1 MKTIHSHEIS
11 TPQNAPFKKI
21 LIANRGEI
29 AIRVTRACREL
40 GIGTVAVF
48 SDADRESLHVFL
60 ADEAYHIGPSPSK
73 ESYLNFRKIIEV
85 AKAAGVDAIHPGY
98 GFLSE
103 NPVFVRACREAGITF
118 IGPTP
123 ENMES
128 MGDKLSA
135 KALMKKAGV
144 PLVPGSDGGVE
155 TVEEALVIVKK
166 IGLPIIIKATAGGGG
181 KGMRV
186 VRHESEIES
195 AFRACRSEGQ
205 NYFANPTVYIERFI
219 NDPKHIEIQVFGDTH
234 GNVVHLFERECS
246 VQRRHQKII
255 EESPSPSVPMDVKL
269 KMGEAAVRAAKSIG
283 YVGAG
288 TIEFIF
294 DNQTKEFFFMEMN
307 TRLQVEHPIT
317 ELVIGVDLVKEQIFV
332 AKGHKL
338 SFKQEDIKQ
347 KGHAIEAR
355 ICAEDPSTYKPSPG
369 LIRACRHPQG
379 PFLRIDS
386 YAYPG
391 YEVPIYYDPM
401 ICKVITWG
409 DTREEAIDRMQR
421 ALAEFVLTGIKT
433 NIVLHRTILGHEK
446 FLDGSYTTQFI
457 EKNFEVLEPQ
467 MFREVNDRVFLIAA
481 AITAF
486 EDRKS
491 KDVRRFN
498 VRSNWRSLSRKIQL
512 RT

>member
-1 MKTIHSHEIS
+1 MI
-11 TPQNAPFKKI
+11 TPPFKKI

-29 AIRVTRACREL
+29 AIRITRACREL
-40 GIGTVAVF
+40 GIPSVTVF
-48 SDADRESLHVFL
+48 SDADRDSLHVFL
-60 ADEAYHIGPSPSK
+60 ADEAYHIGPAPSK

-85 AKAAGVDAIHPGY
+85 AKQAGVDAIHPGY

-103 NPVFVRACREAGITF
+103 NPVFVRACKEAGITF
-118 IGPTP
+118 IGPTA
-123 ENMES
+123 ENMEA

-144 PLVPGSDGGVE
+144 PLVPGSEGGVE
-155 TVEEALVIVKK
+155 SVEEAQAVAQK
-166 IGLPIIIKATAGGGG
+166 IGYPVIIKATAGGGG

-186 VRHESEIES
+186 VKADNELES

-205 NYFANPTVYIERFI
+205 NYFANPTVYMERFI

-255 EESPSPSVPMDVKL
+255 EESPSPSVPNDVRM
-269 KMGEAAVRAAKSIG
+269 KMGEAAVKAAKSIS
-283 YVGAG
+283 YIGAG

-294 DNQTKEFFFMEMN
+294 DNKTKEFFFMEMN

-317 ELVIGVDLVKEQIFV
+317 ELVTGYDLVKEQIWV
-332 AKGHKL
+332 AKGKEL
-338 SFKQEDIKQ
+338 SFRQSEVKQ

-355 ICAEDPSTYKPSPG
+355 ICAEDPVTYKPSPG
-369 LIRACRHPQG
+369 VIRACRHPQG

-401 ICKVITWG
+401 ICKVITYG
-409 DTREEAIDRMQR
+409 ETREEAIDRMMR
-421 ALAEFVLTGIKT
+421 ALSEFVLTGIKT
-433 NIVLHRTILGHEK
+433 NIVLHKSILKHPK

-457 EKNFEVLEPQ
+457 EKNFEVLEPE
-467 MFREVNDRVFLIAA
+467 FFKDIEDPLFLISA
-481 AITAF
+481 AITAYQ
-486 EDRKS
+486 DRQT
-491 KDVRRFN
+491 KDVRRLN
-498 VRSNWRSLSRKIQL
+498 VASSWRRIGRKMQL
-512 RT
+512 RM

>member
-1 MKTIHSHEIS
+1 MI
-11 TPQNAPFKKI
+11 TPPFKKI

-29 AIRVTRACREL
+29 AIRITRACREL
-40 GIGTVAVF
+40 GIASAAIF
-48 SDADRESLHVFL
+48 SDADRDSLHVFL

-73 ESYLNFRKIIEV
+73 ESYLNYRKIIEV
-85 AKAAGVDAIHPGY
+85 AKKSGADAIHPGY
-98 GFLSE
+98 GFLAE
-103 NPVFVRACREAGITF
+103 NSIFVRACIEAGITF

-123 ENMES
+123 ENIEA

-135 KALMKKAGV
+135 KVLMKKAGV

-155 TVEEALVIVKK
+155 SVEAAQAIVKI
-166 IGLPIIIKATAGGGG
+166 IGYPIIIKASAGGGG

-186 VRHESEIES
+186 VRADDELES
-195 AFRACRSEGQ
+195 AFRACQSEGQ
-205 NYFANPTVYIERFI
+205 NYFANPAVYIERYI

-234 GNVVHLFERECS
+234 KNVVHLFERECS

-255 EESPSPSVPMDVKL
+255 EESPSPSVPHNVRLNMCA
-269 KMGEAAVRAAKSIG
+269 AAVRATQSIN

-317 ELVIGVDLVKEQIFV
+317 ELVTGYDLVKEQIWV
-332 AKGHKL
+332 AKGKPL
-338 SFKQEDIKQ
+338 SFKQAEIKQ

-355 ICAEDPSTYKPSPG
+355 ICAEDPITYKPSPG
-369 LIRACRHPQG
+369 VIRACRHPLG
-379 PFLRIDS
+379 PFVRIDS

-391 YEVPIYYDPM
+391 YEVPLYYDPM
-401 ICKVITWG
+401 IAKVITWG
-409 DTREEAIDRMQR
+409 DTREEAIDRMER
-421 ALAEFVLTGIKT
+421 ALSEFVLTGIKT
-433 NIVLHRTILGHEK
+433 NIVLHKTILKHPR

-457 EKNFEVLEPQ
+457 EKNFEVLEPEI
-467 MFREVNDRVFLIAA
+467 FKDIEDPLFLIAA
-481 AITAF
+481 AITAYQ
-486 EDRKS
+486 DQQS
-491 KDVRRFN
+491 KDVSKLN
-498 VRSNWRSLSRKIQL
+498 VPSNWRRIGRKIQL

>member
-1 MKTIHSHEIS
+1 MI
-11 TPQNAPFKKI
+11 TPPFKKI

-29 AIRVTRACREL
+29 AIRITRACREL
-40 GIGTVAVF
+40 GIPSVAVF
-48 SDADRESLHVFL
+48 SEADRDSLHVFL
-60 ADEAYHIGPSPSK
+60 ADEAYHIGPAPSK

-85 AKAAGVDAIHPGY
+85 AKQAGVDAIHPGY

-103 NPVFVRACREAGITF
+103 NPVFVRACKEAGITF

-144 PLVPGSDGGVE
+144 PLVPGSDGGVD
-155 TVEEALVIVKK
+155 TVEEARKIVEK
-166 IGLPIIIKATAGGGG
+166 IGFPVIIKATAGGGG

-186 VRHESEIES
+186 VRADNELES
-195 AFRACRSEGQ
+195 AFRACQSEGQ

-255 EESPSPSVPMDVKL
+255 EESPSPSVPNDVRL
-269 KMGEAAVRAAKSIG
+269 KMGEVAVRAAKSIN

-294 DNQTKEFFFMEMN
+294 DNKTKEFFFMEMN

-317 ELVIGVDLVKEQIFV
+317 ELVTGYDLVKEQIWV
-332 AKGHKL
+332 AKGKQL
-338 SFKQEDIKQ
+338 SFKQSEIKQ

-355 ICAEDPSTYKPSPG
+355 ICAEDPVTYKPHPG
-369 LIRACRHPQG
+369 VIRACRHPQG
-379 PFLRIDS
+379 PFLRCDS

-401 ICKVITWG
+401 IAKVITYG
-409 DTREEAIDRMQR
+409 DTREEAIDRMDR
-421 ALAEFVLTGIKT
+421 ALSEFVLTGIKT
-433 NIVLHRTILGHEK
+433 NIVLHKSILKNPK

-457 EKNFEVLEPQ
+457 EKNFEVLEPEL
-467 MFREVNDRVFLIAA
+467 FKDIDDPLFLIAA
-481 AITAF
+481 AIEAYK
-486 EDRKS
+486 DRQS
-491 KDVRRFN
+491 KDIRRLN
-498 VRSNWRSLSRKIQL
+498 VASNWRRIGRKMQL
-512 RT
+512 RM

>member
-1 MKTIHSHEIS
+1 MI
-11 TPQNAPFKKI
+11 TPPFKKI

-29 AIRVTRACREL
+29 AIRITRACREL
-40 GIGTVAVF
+40 GIPSVAVF
-48 SDADRESLHVFL
+48 SEADRDSLHVFL
-60 ADEAYHIGPSPSK
+60 ADEAYHIGPAPSK
-73 ESYLNFRKIIEV
+73 ESYLNFRKIIVV
-85 AKAAGVDAIHPGY
+85 AKQAGVDAIHPGY

-103 NPVFVRACREAGITF
+103 NPVFVRACKEAGITF

-123 ENMES
+123 ENMEA

-144 PLVPGSDGGVE
+144 PLVPGSDGGVD
-155 TVEEALVIVKK
+155 TVEDARKIVEK
-166 IGLPIIIKATAGGGG
+166 IGFPVIIKATAGGGG

-186 VRHESEIES
+186 VRADNELES
-195 AFRACRSEGQ
+195 AFRACQSEGQ

-255 EESPSPSVPMDVKL
+255 EESPSPSVPNDVRL
-269 KMGEAAVRAAKSIG
+269 KMGEVAVRAAKSIN

-294 DNQTKEFFFMEMN
+294 DNKTKEFFFMEMN

-317 ELVIGVDLVKEQIFV
+317 ELVTGYDLVKEQIWV
-332 AKGHKL
+332 AKGKPL
-338 SFKQEDIKQ
+338 SFKQSEIKQ

-355 ICAEDPSTYKPSPG
+355 ICAEDPVTYKPHPG
-369 LIRACRHPQG
+369 IIRACRHPQG
-379 PFLRIDS
+379 PFLRCDS

-401 ICKVITWG
+401 IAKVITYG
-409 DTREEAIDRMQR
+409 DSREEAIDRMER
-421 ALAEFVLTGIKT
+421 ALSEFVLTGIKT
-433 NIVLHRTILGHEK
+433 NIVLHKSILKNPK

-457 EKNFEVLEPQ
+457 EKNFEVLEPEL
-467 MFREVNDRVFLIAA
+467 FKDIDDPLFLIAA
-481 AITAF
+481 AIEAYK
-486 EDRKS
+486 DRQS
-491 KDVRRFN
+491 KDIRRLN
-498 VRSNWRSLSRKIQL
+498 VASNWRRIGRKMQL
-512 RT
+512 RM

>member
-1 MKTIHSHEIS
+1 MI
-11 TPQNAPFKKI
+11 TPPFKKI

-29 AIRVTRACREL
+29 AIRITRACREL
-40 GIGTVAVF
+40 GIGSVAVF
-48 SDADRESLHVFL
+48 SDADRDSLHVFL

-85 AKAAGVDAIHPGY
+85 AKQAGADAIHPGY

-103 NPVFVRACREAGITF
+103 NPVFVRACVEAGITF

-123 ENMES
+123 ENMEA

-135 KALMKKAGV
+135 KALMRKAGV

-155 TVEEALVIVKK
+155 TVEEAQAVVKK
-166 IGLPIIIKATAGGGG
+166 IGYPVIIKATAGGGG

-186 VRHESEIES
+186 VKADAELES

-255 EESPSPSVPMDVKL
+255 EESPSPSVPNDVRL
-269 KMGEAAVRAAKSIG
+269 KMGAAAVKAAKSID
-283 YVGAG
+283 YIGAG

-317 ELVIGVDLVKEQIFV
+317 EIVTGHDLVKEQIWV
-332 AKGHKL
+332 AKGKPL
-338 SFKQEDIKQ
+338 SFKQEDLKQ
-347 KGHAIEAR
+347 TGHAIEAR
-355 ICAEDPSTYKPSPG
+355 ICAEDPVTYKPNPG
-369 LIRACRHPQG
+369 VIRACRHPQG

-401 ICKVITWG
+401 IAKVITWG
-409 DTREEAIDRMQR
+409 DTREEAIDRMDR
-421 ALAEFVLTGIKT
+421 ALSEFVLTGIKS
-433 NIVLHRTILGHEK
+433 NIVLHKSILRHAK
-446 FLDGSYTTQFI
+446 FVDGSYTTQFI
-457 EKNFEVLEPQ
+457 EKNFEVLEPEI
-467 MFREVNDRVFLIAA
+467 FKDIEDPVFLIAA
-481 AITAF
+481 AISAYQ
-486 EDRKS
+486 DRQS
-491 KDVRRFN
+491 KDVRRLN
-498 VRSNWRSLSRKIQL
+498 VASNWRRTGRKLQL

>member
-1 MKTIHSHEIS
+1 MTNI
-11 TPQNAPFKKI
+11 PFKKI

-29 AIRVTRACREL
+29 AIRITRACREM
-40 GIGTVAVF
+40 GIASVAVF

-60 ADEAYHIGPSPSK
+60 ADQAYNIGPAPSK

-85 AKAAGVDAIHPGY
+85 AKEAKVDAIHPGY

-103 NPVFVRACREAGITF
+103 NTTFARACIAAGITF

-123 ENMES
+123 ENIEA

-135 KALMKKAGV
+135 KALMKQAQV
-144 PLVPGSDGGVE
+144 PTVPGSDGGVE
-155 TVEEALVIVKK
+155 TVEEAKK
-166 IGLPIIIKATAGGGG
+166 IAETIGLPVIIKATAGGGG

-186 VRHESEIES
+186 VRNMSDVES
-195 AFRACRSEGQ
+195 AFKACRSEGQ
-205 NYFANPTVYIERFI
+205 NYFANPTVYIEKFV

-255 EESPSPSVPMDVKL
+255 EEAPSPSVPPEVRI
-269 KMGEAAVRAAKSIG
+269 KMGEAAVRAAKRIN

-294 DNQTKEFFFMEMN
+294 DNLTKEFFFMEMN

-317 ELVIGVDLVKEQIFV
+317 ELTTNVDLVKEQISV
-332 AKGHKL
+332 AAGNPL
-338 SFKQEDIKQ
+338 SVQQSDIKQ
-347 KGHAIEAR
+347 KGHAVECR
-355 ICAEDPSTYKPSPG
+355 ICAEDPVTYKPSPG
-369 LIRACRHPQG
+369 RIRACRHPQG
-379 PFLRIDS
+379 PFLRVDS

-401 ICKVITWG
+401 IAKVITWG
-409 DTREEAIDRMQR
+409 DTREEAIGRMNR
-421 ALAEFVLTGIKT
+421 ALAEFIITGIKT
-433 NIVLHRTILGHEK
+433 NISLHRTILDHPK
-446 FLDGSYTTQFI
+446 FRDGSYTTQFI
-457 EKNFEVLEPQ
+457 EKNFEVIEPLLFKQ
-467 MFREVNDRVFLIAA
+467 IEDPVFLIAA

-486 EDRKS
+486 NDRKS
-491 KDVRRFN
+491 KDVRQLN
-498 VRSNWRSLSRKIQL
+498 IVSNWKRIGRKLVL

>member
-1 MKTIHSHEIS
+1 M
-11 TPQNAPFKKI
+11 ALFKKI

-40 GIGTVAVF
+40 GIGSVAVF
-48 SDADRESLHVFL
+48 SDADRDSLHVFL

-73 ESYLNFRKIIEV
+73 ESYLNYKKIIEV
-85 AKAAGVDAIHPGY
+85 AKQAGVDAVHPGY

-103 NPVFVRACREAGITF
+103 NTTFAKALEEAGITF
-118 IGPTP
+118 IGPTVS
-123 ENMES
+123 NIES

-144 PLVPGSDGGVE
+144 PTVPGSDGGVD
-155 TVEEALVIVKK
+155 TVEEAQAVAEK
-166 IGLPIIIKATAGGGG
+166 IGLPVIIKASAGGGG

-186 VRHESEIES
+186 VRKMDELES

-205 NYFANPTVYIERFI
+205 NYFADPTVYIEKFV
-219 NDPKHIEIQVFGDTH
+219 NDPKHIEIQVFGDKH
-234 GNVVHLFERECS
+234 GNHVHLFERECS

-255 EESPSPSVPMDVKL
+255 EECPSPSVPHEVRL
-269 KMGEAAVRAAKSIG
+269 RMGEAAVRAAKQIN

-294 DNQTKEFFFMEMN
+294 DNATKEFYFMEMN

-317 ELVIGVDLVKEQIFV
+317 EIVTGYDLVKEQIYV
-332 AKGHKL
+332 AAGKPL

-355 ICAEDPSTYKPSPG
+355 ICAEDPITYKPSPG
-369 LIRACRHPQG
+369 VIRACRHPQG
-379 PFLRIDS
+379 PFMRVDS

-401 ICKVITWG
+401 IAKLITWG
-409 DTREEAIDRMQR
+409 ETREEAIDRMQR
-421 ALAEFVLTGIKT
+421 ALSEFVLTGIKT
-433 NIVLHRTILGHEK
+433 NIVLHKTILDHPK
-446 FLDGSYTTQFI
+446 FRDGSYTTQFI
-457 EKNFEVLEPQ
+457 EKNFEVIEPQ
-467 MFREVNDRVFLIAA
+467 LFKEVEDPVFLIAA
-481 AITAF
+481 AITAYN
-486 EDRKS
+486 DRKS
-491 KDVRRFN
+491 KDVRQLNLTSTWKR
-498 VRSNWRSLSRKIQL
+498 VGRKLQL

>member
-1 MKTIHSHEIS
+1 MI
-11 TPQNAPFKKI
+11 TPPFKKI

-29 AIRVTRACREL
+29 AIRITRGCREL
-40 GIGTVAVF
+40 GIATVAVF
-48 SDADRESLHVFL
+48 SEADRDSLHVFL
-60 ADEAYHIGPSPSK
+60 ADEAYHIGPAPSK
-73 ESYLNFRKIIEV
+73 ESYLNYRKIIEV
-85 AKAAGVDAIHPGY
+85 AKQAGADAIHPGY

-123 ENMES
+123 ENMEA

-135 KALMKKAGV
+135 KALMRKANV
-144 PLVPGSDGGVE
+144 PLVPGSDGAVE
-155 TVEEALVIVKK
+155 TVEEAIEVVKK
-166 IGLPIIIKATAGGGG
+166 IGYPVIIKASAGGGG

-186 VRHESEIES
+186 VRAESELES

-205 NYFANPTVYIERFI
+205 NYFANPAVYIERFI

-255 EESPSPSVPMDVKL
+255 EESPSPSVPNDVRLKL
-269 KMGEAAVRAAKSIG
+269 GEAAVRAAKSIN

-317 ELVIGVDLVKEQIFV
+317 ELVTGYDLVKEQIWV
-332 AKGHKL
+332 AKGNPL
-338 SFKQEDIKQ
+338 SFKQSDIRQ

-355 ICAEDPSTYKPSPG
+355 ICAEDPVTYKPSPG
-369 LIRACRHPQG
+369 RIRACRHPQG
-379 PFLRIDS
+379 PFVRIDS

-401 ICKVITWG
+401 IGKVITWG
-409 DTREEAIDRMQR
+409 ETREEAINRMER
-421 ALAEFVLTGIKT
+421 ALSEFVLTGIKS
-433 NIVLHRTILGHEK
+433 NIVLHKTILKHPK

-457 EKNFEVLEPQ
+457 EKNFEVLEPEI
-467 MFREVNDRVFLIAA
+467 FKEIDDPVFIIAA
-481 AITAF
+481 AITAYQ
-486 EDRKS
+486 DRQS
-491 KDVRRFN
+491 KDVRRLN
-498 VRSNWRSLSRKIQL
+498 VASNWRRIGRKIQL

>member
-1 MKTIHSHEIS
+1 M
-11 TPQNAPFKKI
+11 FKKV

-40 GIGTVAVF
+40 GIQSVAVF
-48 SDADRESLHVFL
+48 SDADRDSLHVFL
-60 ADEAYHIGPSPSK
+60 SDEAYNIGPAPSR
-73 ESYLNFRKIIEV
+73 ESYLNIDRIIEV
-85 AKAAGVDAIHPGY
+85 AKKAGVDAIHPGY

-103 NPVFVRACREAGITF
+103 NSTFARRCKKEGIVF

-123 ENMES
+123 ENMEA

-135 KALMKKAGV
+135 KDLMKKAGV
-144 PLVPGSDGGVE
+144 PTVPGSDGSVE
-155 TVEEALVIVKK
+155 TVESARSIANQ
-166 IGLPIIIKATAGGGG
+166 IGYPVIIKASAGGGG

-186 VRHESEIES
+186 VRNDSEIES

-205 NYFANPTVYIERFI
+205 NYFADSTVYIEKFVS
-219 NDPKHIEIQVFGDTH
+219 DPKHIEIQVFGDTH

-255 EESPSPSVPMDVKL
+255 EESPSPSLNDDVRER
-269 KMGEAAVRAAKSIG
+269 MGAAAVRAAKKIN
-283 YVGAG
+283 YIGAG

-294 DNQTKEFFFMEMN
+294 DGVTKEFYFMEMN

-317 ELVIGVDLVKEQIFV
+317 ELVTSVDLVKEQIFV
-332 AKGHKL
+332 ALGRPL
-338 SFKQEDIKQ
+338 SWKQNEIVQ
-347 KGHAIEAR
+347 KGHAIEVR
-355 ICAEDPSTYKPSPG
+355 VCAEDPETYKPSPG

-379 PFLRIDS
+379 PFVRVDS

-401 ICKVITWG
+401 IAKVITWG
-409 DTREEAIDRMQR
+409 EKREDAIHRMER
-421 ALAEFVLTGIKT
+421 ALSEFILSGIKS
-433 NIVLHRTILGHEK
+433 NLALHKTILKHPK
-446 FLDGSYTTQFI
+446 FLSGEYTTQFL
-457 EKNFEVLEPQ
+457 EKNFQVLEPE
-467 MFREVNDRVFLIAA
+467 FFKEIDDDVFLISA

-486 EDRKS
+486 NDRKS
-491 KDVRRFN
+491 KDVRQLN
-498 VRSNWRSLSRKIQL
+498 IVSNWKRIGRKLQL

>member
-1 MKTIHSHEIS
+1 M
-11 TPQNAPFKKI
+11 ALFKKI

-29 AIRVTRACREL
+29 AIRITRACREL
-40 GIGTVAVF
+40 GIASVAVF
-48 SDADRESLHVFL
+48 SDADRDSLHVFL

-73 ESYLNFRKIIEV
+73 ESYLNYRKIIEV
-85 AKAAGVDAIHPGY
+85 AKQAGADAVHPGY

-103 NPVFVRACREAGITF
+103 NTVFAKALEEAGITF
-118 IGPTP
+118 IGPTVA
-123 ENMES
+123 NIES

-144 PLVPGSDGGVE
+144 PTVPGSDGGVD
-155 TVEEALVIVKK
+155 TVEQAQSVAEK
-166 IGLPIIIKATAGGGG
+166 IGLPVIIKASAGGGG

-186 VRHESEIES
+186 VRQMDELES

-205 NYFANPTVYIERFI
+205 NYFADPTVYIEKFI
-219 NDPKHIEIQVFGDTH
+219 NDPKHIEIQVFGDKH
-234 GNVVHLFERECS
+234 GNHVHLFERECS

-255 EESPSPSVPMDVKL
+255 EECPSPSVPHEVRL
-269 KMGEAAVRAAKSIG
+269 RMGEAAVRAAKQIN

-294 DNQTKEFFFMEMN
+294 DNSTKEFYFMEMN

-317 ELVIGVDLVKEQIFV
+317 EIVTGYDLVKEQIYV
-332 AKGHKL
+332 AAGKPL

-355 ICAEDPSTYKPSPG
+355 ICAEDPITYKPHPG
-369 LIRACRHPQG
+369 VIRACRHPQG
-379 PFLRIDS
+379 PFMRVDS

-401 ICKVITWG
+401 IAKVITWG
-409 DTREEAIDRMQR
+409 ETREEAIDRMQR
-421 ALAEFVLTGIKT
+421 ALSEFVLTGIKT
-433 NIVLHRTILGHEK
+433 NIVLHKTILDHPK
-446 FLDGSYTTQFI
+446 FRDGSYTTQFI
-457 EKNFEVLEPQ
+457 EKNFEVIEPQ
-467 MFREVNDRVFLIAA
+467 IFKEVEDPVFLIAA
-481 AITAF
+481 AITAYN
-486 EDRKS
+486 DRKS
-491 KDVRRFN
+491 KDVRQLN
-498 VRSNWRSLSRKIQL
+498 LTSNWKRVGRKLQL

>member
-1 MKTIHSHEIS
+1 MAEKTM
-11 TPQNAPFKKI
+11 FKKV

-40 GIGTVAVF
+40 GIHSVAVF

-60 ADEAYHIGPSPSK
+60 ADEAYNIGPAPSI
-73 ESYLNFRKIIEV
+73 ESYLKGDKILEV
-85 AKAAGVDAIHPGY
+85 AKKAGVDAIHPGY

-103 NPVFVRACREAGITF
+103 NSSFARKCAEAGITF

-135 KALMKKAGV
+135 KALMKKAQV
-144 PLVPGSDGGVE
+144 PTVPGSDGSIE
-155 TVEEALVIVKK
+155 TVEEAAAVIKK
-166 IGLPIIIKATAGGGG
+166 IGLPVIIKASAGGGG

-186 VRHESEIES
+186 VRSESEIES

-205 NYFANPTVYIERFI
+205 NYFADPTVYIEKFVT
-219 NDPKHIEIQVFGDTH
+219 DPKHIEIQVFGDTH
-234 GNVVHLFERECS
+234 GNVIHLYERECS

-255 EESPSPSVPMDVKL
+255 EESPSPSVPPAVRE
-269 KMGEAAVRAAKSIG
+269 KMGEAAVRAAKQIG
-283 YVGAG
+283 YIGAG

-294 DNQTKEFFFMEMN
+294 DNSTKEFYFMEMN

-317 ELVIGVDLVKEQIFV
+317 EIVTGLDLVKEQIYV
-332 AKGHKL
+332 ALGRPL
-338 SFKQEDIKQ
+338 SVKQSDIRQ
-347 KGHAIEAR
+347 KGHAIEVR
-355 ICAEDPSTYKPSPG
+355 ICAEDPVTYKPSPG

-379 PFLRIDS
+379 PFVRCDS

-401 ICKVITWG
+401 IAKVITWG
-409 DTREEAIDRMQR
+409 ENRKEAIDRMER
-421 ALAEFVLTGIKT
+421 ALTEFILSGIKS
-433 NIVLHRTILGHEK
+433 NIVLHKTILKHPK
-446 FLDGSYTTQFI
+446 FLDGSYTTQFL
-457 EKNFEVLEPQ
+457 EKNFEVIEPE
-467 MFREVNDRVFLIAA
+467 MFTYVDDHVFLIAA

-486 EDRKS
+486 NDRKS
-491 KDVRRFN
+491 KDVRQYSVF
-498 VRSNWRSLSRKIQL
+498 SNWKRIGRRMQL
-512 RT
+512 RV